1 MNDYTVLLKGQ
12 LEGLMSGPSG
22 GGSVSLFTG
31 WQTALRAVAGREK
44 SHEAVGRTGRNVR
57 S

>member
-1 MNDYTVLLKGQ
+1 
-12 LEGLMSGPSG
+12 MSGPSG
-22 GGSVSLFTG
+22 GCSVSLFTG